1 MFESLGIMFW
11 FSFFMFGTLS
21 RQHYGLWD
29 CVTLQNILCFDF
41 CNVVHCNLFVL
52 LWIINSTHMDDAC
65 FIVLQYNTVN
75 NFLQGQWFPR
85 VIFILFLHTFI
96 MLLYSRIE
104 EIQKFVLTH
113 WRLDIYSFIILR
125 LHTIFF
131 FLHKQEVNL
140 IPLNDQEAHYLGV
153 PKLEQIVLKQLLLV
167 EEAQA
172 GVSVVLHRVVEGEVD
187 LDWGEGRE

>member
-1 MFESLGIMFW
+1 
-11 FSFFMFGTLS
+11 
-21 RQHYGLWD
+21 
-29 CVTLQNILCFDF
+29 
-41 CNVVHCNLFVL
+41 
-52 LWIINSTHMDDAC
+52 
-65 FIVLQYNTVN
+65 
-75 NFLQGQWFPR
+75 
-85 VIFILFLHTFI
+85 

-131 FLHKQEVNL
+131 FMHKQEVNL

-172 GVSVVLHRVVEGEVD
+172 GVGMVLHRVVEGEVE
-187 LDWGEGRE
+187 LD